1 MSQGEYARP
10 PEEPTRS
17 RPPWLRTYAR
27 PFLILMLILGM
38 GGLAAI
44 ATRRVPLPQGTPA
57 TLDVRL
63 ATTRSLQ
70 ESGLLARLGAD
81 FQRRSGYT
89 LQVSAVSSGQA
100 LVAGAQGTADVLLV
114 AAPAAEQIFVQAGD
128 GLDRRLVLHDDFVLL
143 GPANDPAHA
152 AGLPL
157 GKALRAVAASGQTFV
172 SRRDGSDANLLELQR
187 WQGVMGR
194 DVQHEGWYVSTGQD
208 GLATMQEAN
217 RRHAYTLT
225 DRLTYLTGREGV
237 QLRVLVERDAASLN
251 PYHVIRVNPQHAPG
265 VNAAGAQAFADD
277 ILSPAGQ
284 QIIATV
290 GVETLGQPLYVPDAG
305 KGETRLQP

>member
-1 MSQGEYARP
+1 MALPAGFRA
-10 PEEPTRS
+10 
-17 RPPWLRTYAR
+17 YAR
-27 PFLILMLILGM
+27 PFLLLLLILGV
-38 GGLAAI
+38 GVLAAV
-44 ATRRVPLPQGTPA
+44 ATRQAPLPQGTPA

-70 ESGLLARLGAD
+70 ESGLLDQLSAD
-81 FQRRSGYT
+81 FQQRTRYT

-100 LVAGAQGTADVLLV
+100 LAAGAQGTADVLLV
-114 AAPAAEQIFVQAGD
+114 AAPAAEQIFVQAGN
-128 GLDRRLVLHDDFVLL
+128 GLDRRLAFHDDFVLL
-143 GPANDPAHA
+143 GPEADPAHA

-187 WQGVMGR
+187 WQTVMGR

-225 DRLTYLTGREGV
+225 DRLTYLTGRQMV
-237 QLRVLVERDAASLN
+237 QLRVLVEKDAASLN

-265 VNAAGAQAFADD
+265 LNAAGALAFADYL
-277 ILSPAGQ
+277 LSPAGQ

-290 GVETLGQPLYVPDAG
+290 GVATLGQPLYVPDAG
-305 KGETRLQP
+305 KDETRLQP